1 MLGTFQEE
9 KKISKNLIKFFS
21 KDASFLIS
29 VAQIKQLPETKLTEV
44 AFAGRSNVGKSS
56 LLNAITN
63 RRSLAF
69 TSKMPGRTQ
78 EINFFN
84 LGEKLILVDLPG
96 YGFAKA
102 SKVKIANWTNLVTS
116 YLKYRRQ
123 LSRVFILIDSRHG
136 LKENDHKTMKNLEKA
151 ALSFQIILTKCD
163 KLKPEDLNKI
173 HTLIK
178 EKISIYTSAHPTI
191 LATSAKNN
199 YGINNLRFFISELI

>member
-9 KKISKNLIKFFS
+9 KKISKDLIRFFS
-21 KDASFLIS
+21 SNSNFIVSANET
-29 VAQIKQLPETKLTEV
+29 KQLPETKLTEI

-56 LLNAITN
+56 LLNAITK
-63 RRSLAF
+63 RKSLAF
-69 TSKMPGRTQ
+69 ISKLPGRTQ

-96 YGFAKA
+96 YGFARAPK
-102 SKVKIANWTNLVTS
+102 SKIANWTSLVNS
-116 YLKYRRQ
+116 YLRYRSQ

-136 LKENDHKTMKNLEKA
+136 LKESDHDTMKNIEEA
-151 ALSFQIILTKCD
+151 ALSFQIVLTKCD
-163 KLKPEDLNKI
+163 KLKPEALNKI
-173 HTLIK
+173 HLLVK
-178 EKISIYTSAHPTI
+178 DRISIYTSAHPTI

>member
-9 KKISKNLIKFFS
+9 KKISKGLIKFFS
-21 KDASFLIS
+21 NDSSFIIS
-29 VAQIKQLPETKLTEV
+29 VAQTEQLPETKLTEV

-56 LLNAITN
+56 LLNAVTN
-63 RRSLAF
+63 RKSLAF

-84 LGEKLILVDLPG
+84 LGGKLILVDLPG

-102 SKVKIANWTNLVTS
+102 SKSRITNWTSLVSS

-136 LKENDHKTMKNLEKA
+136 LKANDHKTMKNIEEA
-151 ALSFQIILTKCD
+151 ALSFQVILTKCD
-163 KLKPEDLNKI
+163 KLKPDGLNKI
-173 HTLIK
+173 HSLVK
-178 EKISIYTSAHPTI
+178 EKISTYTSAHPTI
-191 LATSAKNN
+191 IATSAKNN
-199 YGINNLRFFISELI
+199 HGINNLRFFISELI